1 MKPSVAAGRQ
11 SGMSR
16 LSNKG
21 IFRTMSNIIMTGYTQ
36 SALQTLLF
44 ANDSLEKTQDRTTSG
59 YKINSAADDA
69 SYWSVAKSMTSDGS
83 VLSSISDALS
93 LGASKVDTTYGAVD
107 SALSTVNE
115 ILNQLTT
122 AKEAGIDRTVTNE
135 ALKGL
140 KDTLSSLVESA
151 TFSGDNWLYNSEATA
166 AGTKSVPGAYQRS
179 VSGAVSLTYL
189 NFDAGSSTLI
199 DTSDAN
205 RGLLTGSIDAN
216 TINSDGTTTARNYYL
231 LDAGSTTAATGTQIA
246 LTDDTT
252 ESEIDDMISV
262 VSSIADRL
270 TALGAT
276 LGTMSNRIDQQST
289 YAADTGDLLKT
300 SVGKL
305 IDADMEEESTKLT
318 AYKAQR
324 DLAVQI
330 LSMANSHQ
338 QSLSTL
344 FG

>member
-1 MKPSVAAGRQ
+1 MKPSAATGYQ

-21 IFRTMSNIIMTGYTQ
+21 IFRTMSNIIMTSYIQ

-44 ANDSLEKTQDRTTSG
+44 TSDSLDKTQARTTSG
-59 YKINSAADDA
+59 LKINSAAENA
-69 SYWSVAKSMTSDGS
+69 SYWSVATAMTSDGS

-135 ALKGL
+135 ALSGL

-151 TFSGDNWLYNSEATA
+151 TFSGDNWLYNTEATA
-166 AGTKSVPGAYQRS
+166 AGMKSVPGSFQRS

-189 NFDAGSSTLI
+189 KFDASASTLV
-199 DTSDAN
+199 DKSDAS

-216 TINSDGTTTARNYYL
+216 TINADGTTTARNYYL
-231 LDAGSTTAATGTQIA
+231 LDVGSTTAASGTEIA

-252 ESEIDDMISV
+252 EAQIDDMISV
-262 VSSIADRL
+262 VSALADKL

-276 LGTMSNRIDQQST
+276 LGTMSNRIDQQSV
-289 YAADTGDLLKT
+289 YAADTSDLLDT

-318 AYKAQR
+318 AYQAQR

-338 QSLSTL
+338 QSLATL
-344 FG
+344 FR